1 MRYRTL
7 GIGLLVAGLNVG
19 PAVGQQCEYKR
30 PSDSVFDIVND
41 QGSKTGTAVLINR
54 EQGLFLTALHLLG
67 SSKLRL
73 KRDGQEFP
81 FSKVLAGSN
90 SASLYEDW
98 AIVTTGKE
106 AGLYEGINLI
116 YDLPSPESWR
126 NAAVYNSAHSV
137 GNVGS
142 VKWNESIE
150 DGKACAGSGVT
161 MMRFNDY
168 DKGDSGSPVFS
179 PDECGIVGL
188 SSRFTLSDNTTDAQE
203 KEVVELFEKLSHHLL
218 AEDRS
223 KIDKE
228 TTLEGKT
235 TVVREL
241 LKNEIYVKVVPTKC
255 VVDAVVKES
264 FIKQNEKARKALQAS
279 VRNEVKGIFDY
290 LPTVD
295 PDSISSISRF
305 ANMVFKQSMR
315 WPEIIELWNRYYE
328 GKINRTLRPG
338 TLSRSLRAAIDD
350 ASKDRKFAYLYTTY
364 EREMKLVSSP
374 APTFDDFGQE
384 GLDFQQFSQRN
395 RDVST
400 NPAKELDF
408 GSAPTSGKG
417 VERIAQGLEMLNV
430 LKGLNADDRSNDALV
445 SFYQNEASR
454 LLTAGISGTK
464 DGSPISPD
472 TTGRVLIGLAE
483 LTEYTPWSMID
494 DNQLKKL
501 SDLSVA
507 LANLGKD
514 KIDPDNTD
522 YISRYEKI
530 ITLNPYMPTTYI
542 FEYTKEN
549 KRYPDLKL
557 LCPECKA
564 FDPGLLTHQPPPWAN
579 PYGGPSLNRSLNPGL
594 YGSGSL
600 RDG

>member
-1 MRYRTL
+1 M
-7 GIGLLVAGLNVG
+7 
-19 PAVGQQCEYKR
+19 
-30 PSDSVFDIVND
+30 
-41 QGSKTGTAVLINR
+41 
-54 EQGLFLTALHLLG
+54 
-67 SSKLRL
+67 
-73 KRDGQEFP
+73 
-81 FSKVLAGSN
+81 LAGSN

-98 AIVTTGKE
+98 AIITTGKE

-116 YDLPSPESWR
+116 YDLPSPESLR

-188 SSRFTLSDNTTDAQE
+188 SSRFTLSDNATDAQE
-203 KEVVELFEKLSHHLL
+203 KEVVELFEKLSENLP

-241 LKNEIYVKVVPTKC
+241 LKSEIYVKVVPTKC

-264 FIKQNEKARKALQAS
+264 FVKKNQRAREALQAS
-279 VRNEVKGIFDY
+279 VRSEVKGIFDY
-290 LPTVD
+290 LPTID
-295 PDSISSISRF
+295 PDSVSSISRF
-305 ANMVFKQSMR
+305 ANMVFKQSLR
-315 WPEIIELWNRYYE
+315 WPEIIELWNRYYQ
-328 GKINRTLRPG
+328 GKMDRTLRSG
-338 TLSRSLRAAIDD
+338 TLSLSLRAAIHD

-364 EREMKLVSSP
+364 EREMKLVSAA
-374 APTFDDFGQE
+374 APTFDDFAQE
-384 GLDFQQFSQRN
+384 GLDYQQFTEKN
-395 RDVST
+395 RDIPKT
-400 NPAKELDF
+400 PAKELDF

-417 VERIAQGLEMLNV
+417 VERIAQGLEMLNL

-445 SFYQNEASR
+445 SFYQNETSR

-464 DGSPISPD
+464 DGSPINSD

-483 LTEYTPWSMID
+483 IAEYTPRSMID
-494 DNQLKKL
+494 DNQLKNL
-501 SDLSVA
+501 SELSIA

-514 KIDPDNTD
+514 KIDPGNTE
-522 YISRYEKI
+522 YVSRYDKI
-530 ITLNPYMPTTYI
+530 ITLNSYMPNPYI
-542 FEYTKEN
+542 SEYANEN
-549 KRYPDLKL
+549 KVDPDLKF
-557 LCPECKA
+557 LCPQCKE
-564 FDPGLLTHQPPPWAN
+564 FDPGVLADQPPPWAN
-579 PYGGPSLNRSLNPGL
+579 PYLGPSLIPGL
-594 YGSGSL
+594 
-600 RDG
+600 DGPRTLQGG